1 MCRFFRPGAARMEFT
16 ILLTME
22 AAAAVKNGNFDIA
35 YDPSRLKFVRAEPGK
50 LLEASP
56 DAGFRANS
64 PEGMGRLSLSISGT
78 ASIHGSG
85 ELARLTFQAMGAPCT
100 PAMRLEAV
108 SLTDSAGK
116 GLSAPIPP
124 PLSLLIRP
132 ASQ

>member
-1 MCRFFRPGAARMEFT
+1 
-16 ILLTME
+16 
-22 AAAAVKNGNFDIA
+22 
-35 YDPSRLKFVRAEPGK
+35 VRAEPGK

-78 ASIHGSG
+78 TIQGSG
-85 ELARLTFQAMGAPCT
+85 ELARLTFQAMGAPGT

-116 GLSAPIPP
+116 VLSAQIPP
-124 PLSLLIRP
+124 PLSLLLRP

>member
-1 MCRFFRPGAARMEFT
+1 MCSS
-16 ILLTME
+16 
-22 AAAAVKNGNFDIA
+22 D
-35 YDPSRLKFVRAEPGK
+35 LKFVRAEPGK

-78 ASIHGSG
+78 ASIQGSG
-85 ELARLTFQAMGAPCT
+85 ELARFTFQAMGAPGT

-116 GLSAPIPP
+116 VLTAQIPP
-124 PLSLLIRP
+124 PLALLIRP